1 MALPRKL
8 KNFNLFNDG
17 ISWLGVVSEVQLP
30 KLARKFEDFRAGGM
44 DGSVGIDMGQE
55 NLEMEIT
62 AGGMITQVMLQY
74 GSTKVGGDLPVG
86 LRFAGAYQR
95 DDTGEVKSVEI
106 YTRGRWQEIDMG
118 KAKTG
123 DSTEVKLKSRLTY
136 YRLVEDG
143 IPLIEIDLLNM
154 KFIVGGVI
162 DRLAE
167 QRRAIGL
174 A

>member
-1 MALPRKL
+1 MALPKKL
-8 KNFNLFNDG
+8 KNMNVFNDG
-17 ISWLGVVSEVQLP
+17 ISWLGEVAEVQLP
-30 KLARKFEDFRAGGM
+30 KLARKFEDYRAAGM
-44 DGSVGIDMGQE
+44 DGAVGVDMGME

-62 AGGMITQVMLQY
+62 AGGFITQALLQF

-95 DDTGEVKSVEI
+95 DSSGNVSTVEI
-106 YTRGRWQEIDMG
+106 YTQGRIQEMDMG
-118 KAKTG
+118 KAKPG
-123 DSTEVKLKSRLTY
+123 DDTEFKLKYRLTY

-154 KFIVGGVI
+154 KFVVGI
-162 DRLAE
+162 FDRLAE